1 MGSVYILT
9 NKAMPDLV
17 KIGFT
22 ATQTAQDRADQLY
35 HGYNDRVG
43 TGVPQPFD
51 IVHEEL
57 CDNPKELETLIHQEL
72 AELRPNK
79 DREFF
84 TFPEPSEAIQK
95 LKEVHKR
102 QPSHANCVS
111 SDSLWRKWTSQF
123 LTRFSKL
130 SNRGTPAPK
139 EEEQF

>member
-9 NKAMPDLV
+9 NESMPGLV

-22 ATQTAQDRADQLY
+22 ETQTAQARADQLY
-35 HGYNDRVG
+35 HGFNDTVG
-43 TGVPQPFD
+43 TGVPTPFD
-51 IVHEEL
+51 VVYEEF
-57 CDNPKELETLIHQEL
+57 CDNPRELETLIHQEL
-72 AELRPNK
+72 AEVRPNK

-84 TFPEPSEAIQK
+84 TFSDPSEAIQK

-123 LTRFSKL
+123 ITRFSKL
-130 SNRGTPAPK
+130 SNRRTPVPK
-139 EEEQF
+139 EEEQI

>member
-9 NKAMPDLV
+9 NKAMPGLV

-22 ATQTAQDRADQLY
+22 ETQTAQDRADQLY
-35 HGYNDRVG
+35 HGYNNSVG
-43 TGVPQPFD
+43 TGVPMPFD
-51 IVHEEL
+51 IVHEEF
-57 CDNPKELETLIHQEL
+57 CDNPKELEALIHQEL

-84 TFPEPSEAIQK
+84 KFSDPSEAIQK

-102 QPSHANCVS
+102 LPTHVNCVS

-130 SNRGTPAPK
+130 SNRRTPAHV
-139 EEEQF
+139 EGEHL

>member
-1 MGSVYILT
+1 MGCVYILT
-9 NKAMPDLV
+9 NKAMPGLV

-22 ATQTAQDRADQLY
+22 ETQTAQARADQLY
-35 HGYNDRVG
+35 HGYNNSVG
-43 TGVPQPFD
+43 TGVPMPFD
-51 IVHEEL
+51 IVHEEF
-57 CDNPKELETLIHQEL
+57 CDSPKELETLIHQEL

-84 TFPEPSEAIQK
+84 TFSDPSEAIQK

-102 QPSHANCVS
+102 LPTHANCVS

-130 SNRGTPAPK
+130 SNRRKPAQV
-139 EEEQF
+139 EEEHL

>member
-1 MGSVYILT
+1 MGCVYILT
-9 NKAMPDLV
+9 NEAMPGLV
-17 KIGFT
+17 KIGYTTRT
-22 ATQTAQDRADQLY
+22 AKERAEELYRDRNGRAI
-35 HGYNDRVG
+35 
-43 TGVPQPFD
+43 TGVPTHFD
-51 IVHEEL
+51 VAHEEF

-72 AELRPNK
+72 DELRFNK

-84 TFPEPSEAIQK
+84 TFREPAEAIQR

-130 SNRGTPAPK
+130 SNRRTPAPK
-139 EEEQF
+139 EGEHL